1 MEEMIEKLEYY
12 TEWLSTYEEFA
23 SDQKNIDLAIV
34 PLIQIWEIAWSM
46 SKLYQSK
53 PDIPYKEII
62 GFRNILVH
70 MYHKVEAEVIR
81 KIITKNIPILK
92 DKLRE
97 YREQNNIT
105 L

>member
-1 MEEMIEKLEYY
+1 
-12 TEWLSTYEEFA
+12 
-23 SDQKNIDLAIV
+23 
-34 PLIQIWEIAWSM
+34 M
-46 SKLYQSK
+46 SKLYKSK

-81 KIITKNIPILK
+81 KIITKNIPVLK
-92 DKLRE
+92 DKLKE
-97 YREQNNIT
+97 YCDQNNII